1 LIQTRFVIASSNAG
15 KIRELAAMLPPGME
29 LIPQSDLGIADA
41 VEDGQ
46 SFIENATIKARNAC
60 RYSGMPAM
68 ADDSGLEVDAL
79 GGAPGVYSARY
90 AGSGATDAD
99 NVNKLLSAMIDVP
112 DIERTARFRC
122 VIALLWHAEDAEPVI
137 CEGAWEGRIQTRPSG
152 VSGFGYDPVFFVPAH
167 NCSAAE
173 LEPAEK
179 NRLSHRAGA
188 LKELLNAIS
197 TSVDVGR

>member
-1 LIQTRFVIASSNAG
+1 
-15 KIRELAAMLPPGME
+15 MLPPGME
-29 LIPQSDLGIADA
+29 LVPQSDLGIADA

-60 RYSGMPAM
+60 RCSGMPSL

-99 NVNKLLSAMIDVP
+99 NVDQLLSAMIDVA

-122 VIALLWHAEDAEPVI
+122 VIALLWHAVDPEPVI
-137 CEGAWEGRIQTRPSG
+137 CEGTWEGRIQTRPSG
-152 VSGFGYDPVFFVPAH
+152 VSGFGYDPVFFVPTH

-179 NRLSHRAGA
+179 NRLSHRARA

-197 TSVDVGR
+197 TSGDVGR